1 MLAAATG
8 TTVASFPPMGYAWIA
23 LAAVLWG
30 TLGPAARLA
39 FHAGLDPLELSVWR
53 ALLGGALFGVHAIAI
68 GRTRIARRD
77 LPAVAAFALLG
88 VAVFYLSYFRAV
100 RAGGAALAAILLYTA
115 PAWVALAS
123 MAWLGER
130 MTRRK
135 LAALALTLAG
145 VALVALAGTGGAGG
159 AGVRVSPAAL
169 GWGLLSGVAYA
180 AYYLFG
186 KRWLAPYATPTI
198 LCWALPA
205 GAIALL
211 PMVAFAPKTPMTWAV
226 LAFIALVPTY
236 LAYLAYGIGLRQVE
250 ATRAATVAT
259 LEPLVA
265 AALAFAVWGETLR
278 PSGYVGA
285 AIVLAGVLVI
295 SFPPRSSPAR
305 PTGRSSR

>member
-1 MLAAATG
+1 
-8 TTVASFPPMGYAWIA
+8 MGYAWIA
-23 LAAVLWG
+23 IAAVLWA

-39 FHAGLDPLELSVWR
+39 FSAGIDPLELSVWR
-53 ALLGGALFGVHAIAI
+53 ALLGGALFGAHALAR

-77 LPAVAAFALLG
+77 LPAVGAFALLG

-123 MAWLGER
+123 ALWLGER

-135 LAALALTLAG
+135 LAAVGLTLAG
-145 VALVALAGTGGAGG
+145 VALVALGGPGDGQVRLG
-159 AGVRVSPAAL
+159 AAAL
-169 GWGLLSGVAYA
+169 GWGLLSGIGYA

-186 KRWLAPYATPTI
+186 KRWLARYETPTI
-198 LCWALPA
+198 LCWALPV

-211 PMVAFAPKTPMTWAV
+211 PMVSFAPKSATTWAT

-236 LAYLAYGIGLRQVE
+236 LAYLVYFVGLRRVE

-265 AALAFAVWGETLR
+265 AALAWAAWGETLR
-278 PSGYVGA
+278 PTGYLGA
-285 AIVLAGVLVI
+285 VVVLAGVVLI
-295 SFPPRSSPAR
+295 A
-305 PTGRSSR
+305 TEKGEGEG